1 MSDHAILCGDLKK
14 FVASGVKVGFGTV
27 ETADPDTVKERKESL
42 LNEMAYVKAERGF
55 DVFFFTI
62 VDMVNTRPGFSL
74 ALVRGSH
81 PHVAPGRICSSW
93 VLARLPWRRCI
104 ATPNPTGSGLKPG
117 PG

>member
-1 MSDHAILCGDLKK
+1 MSDHAILTGDLKK

-62 VDMVNTRPGFSL
+62 VDMVNTRPGCSL
-74 ALVRGSH
+74 ARAWISSSRCPRSDMLLVGPRET
-81 PHVAPGRICSSW
+81 A
-93 VLARLPWRRCI
+93 LAEVHRYLPTQL
-104 ATPNPTGSGLKPG
+104 AVV
-117 PG
+117 